1 VRQRGHIANGQFPNL
16 ATTDSL
22 GFYDRGLAIFEYL
35 PGIDQERL
43 TCRRERDSLALSL
56 EQLYHQFAF
65 QLVDLLAERWLRNV
79 KPIGGTGE
87 VQLLGRGDE
96 VFNLVKLHKQS
107 CS

>member
-1 VRQRGHIANGQFPNL
+1 V
-16 ATTDSL
+16 
-22 GFYDRGLAIFEYL
+22 
-35 PGIDQERL
+35 
-43 TCRRERDSLALSL
+43 SL

-96 VFNLVKLHKQS
+96 VFNQAKLHKQS